1 MKEIKLL
8 ESWAD
13 KVIANEAIQDRPLG
27 RDQDIQYQASRK
39 FPDRSP
45 EQALQM
51 YVADKIQSSEK
62 MDFEQNKLINSQKR
76 ENEKLRR
83 SLRDLSQELTD
94 HERQAAQTDQEVARL
109 KDLSSKLKPAGELQ
123 QQLAKASSEKLQAML
138 GDVEKL
144 KGKPGMDEK
153 KYQELANKVN
163 AIKSNAGDEEVQKV
177 QAALAALGQRQD
189 IDDRLFNQ
197 VMGRLDQT
205 QASLDAKEAR
215 FRKYIAKKG
224 GEITAQTK
232 SHGEEMKKY
241 SEIVNK
247 YKDDIEN
254 FRKYMDSAKQ
264 EVAQTKAEVDALKQ
278 DAEVRMQEID
288 LLSPM
293 LRKAA
298 TQQRTDK
305 PKADVNFDMD
315 RDFKQAM
322 GAASPTAAPATK
334 AATAAKRKKKDLTDL
349 EKSSELQRSYG
360 MTAQSAPDVSSDPFT
375 QQDLTEDL
383 RQYDDPEFLDWA
395 NKNMPV
401 IIRMFFNRY
410 PELETRYDPDQVKE
424 VIADY
429 LPYLYQYDEIDIET
443 MNKFLDFI
451 KNKMRKEGGRPV
463 QRSLFNGLTEAY
475 EAELDKIIGL
485 DYIKNSK

>member
-62 MDFEQNKLINSQKR
+62 MDFEQNKLINTQKR

-83 SLRDLSQELTD
+83 SLRDLGQELTD

-123 QQLAKASSEKLQAML
+123 QQLVKASSDKLQAML
-138 GDVEKL
+138 SDVEKL

-177 QAALAALGQRQD
+177 QTALAALGQRQD
-189 IDDRLFNQ
+189 IDDKLFNQ

-254 FRKYMDSAKQ
+254 FRNYIDSAKD

-278 DAEVRMQEID
+278 DAELRMQEID

-298 TQQRTDK
+298 MQKGDK

-349 EKSSELQRSYG
+349 EKSSEIQRSYG
-360 MTAQSAPDVSSDPFT
+360 MTAQNTSKPEDDPFT

-395 NKNMPV
+395 TKNMPV
-401 IIRMFFNRY
+401 ILRMFFNRY
-410 PELETRYDPDQVKE
+410 PELETKYDPEQVKE

-429 LPYLYQYDEIDIET
+429 LPYLYHYDEINIET

-451 KNKMRKEGGRPV
+451 KNKMRKEGGRQV
-463 QRSLFNGLTEAY
+463 QRSLFSGLTEAY

>member
-8 ESWAD
+8 ESWAN
-13 KVIANEAIQDRPLG
+13 KVIANEATQDRPLG

-51 YVADKIQSSEK
+51 FVADKLQSSEK

-83 SLRDLSQELTD
+83 SLGDLGQELTD

-109 KDLSSKLKPAGELQ
+109 KDLSSKLKPAGEMQ
-123 QQLAKASSEKLQAML
+123 QQLAKASSDKVQAML
-138 GDVEKL
+138 SDVEKL
-144 KGKPGMDEK
+144 KGKPGIDEK
-153 KYQELANKVN
+153 KYQELASKVN
-163 AIKSNAGDEEVQKV
+163 SIKSNAGDDEVEKV
-177 QAALAALGQRQD
+177 QQALGALSQRQD
-189 IDDRLFNQ
+189 IDDKLFNQ
-197 VMGRLDQT
+197 VMNRLDDT
-205 QASLDAKEAR
+205 QSSLDAKEAR
-215 FRKYIAKKG
+215 FRKYISKKG
-224 GEITAQTK
+224 EEMSSQNK

-254 FRKYMDSAKQ
+254 FRTYMDASRQ
-264 EVAQTKAEVDALKQ
+264 EVANTKAEVDALKQ
-278 DAEVRMQEID
+278 DAEDRMQEID
-288 LLSPM
+288 FLSPM
-293 LRKAA
+293 LKKAA
-298 TQQRTDK
+298 VQSGGGKQK
-305 PKADVNFDMD
+305 PDIAQ
-315 RDFKQAM
+315 DFRQAM
-322 GAASPTAAPATK
+322 SAASPEASPATK
-334 AATAAKRKKKDLTDL
+334 AATVSKKKKKDLTDL
-349 EKSSELQRSYG
+349 EKSSEVQRSFG
-360 MTAQSAPDVSSDPFT
+360 MAAQAAQPDKNDQKFPFG

-395 NKNMPV
+395 TKNMPV

-410 PELETRYDPDQVKE
+410 SELEVKYEPEQVQE

-451 KNKMRKEGGRPV
+451 KNKLRKEAGRQV
-463 QRSLFNGLTEAY
+463 QRSLFNSLAETY
-475 EAELDKIIGL
+475 EAQLDQIIGL
-485 DYIKNSK
+485 NYLKPLK